1 MSLSVVTLVRLFLTT
16 VALLL
21 AVLSVSAWNRRARA
35 PEAPIF
41 ALLTLC
47 AAIYCFGYAGEV
59 AQTSLAGAQFWLHV
73 EYFGTPWISA
83 LWLLGA
89 RKHNGLRSPN
99 GLLFAIPLITFV
111 GHLSNPLHHLYD
123 RSMELVQ
130 HGPFWVAA
138 AHRGPIAWLNIA
150 YLNFALL
157 YGVWIYLFGPGVTR
171 RNRFQRWVLVSSA
184 VVPLAGYM
192 TYLFGWSPWGL
203 DISPLT
209 LGVTVVSGYIA
220 IFQMGVFD
228 LMPMAHFL
236 VFNNMRD
243 AVLVTDLQHRLVDS
257 NPAARQLLP
266 CLATANTGDDLGR
279 VLCDTPD
286 LANALF
292 KEDSSTTV
300 ALEADGEHQQFN
312 MRVFPLFQ
320 NDQKLGSAA
329 ILANVTA
336 QVRLVRE
343 LRHTAETDPLTGIA
357 NRRSFLTAIERECS
371 RAARY
376 GEDLSVLVVD
386 LDHFK
391 EINDRMGH
399 DAGDRALHDVAGRIL
414 HCLRE
419 SDLLCRYG
427 GDEFAILLPQ
437 TNAEGA
443 AEVAERI
450 RASVADCTV
459 ETGDR
464 IIEVSISI
472 GVTTHPGTTET
483 DGRQLLKQAD
493 QALFDAKA
501 SGRNRVAAWKGQEPS
516 MKPPPWPT
524 PAG

>member
-1 MSLSVVTLVRLFLTT
+1 MSVSVVTLVRIFLTT

-21 AVLSVSAWNRRARA
+21 AVISVSAWNRRSRA

-59 AQTSLAGAQFWLHV
+59 AQTSLAGAEFWLGV

-89 RKHNGLRSPN
+89 RKHNGLHSSN
-99 GLLFAIPLITFV
+99 GLLFVIPLVTFI
-111 GHLSNPLHHLYD
+111 GHLSNPLHHLYN

-138 AHRGPIAWLNIA
+138 ADRGPIAWLNVA

-157 YGVWIYLFGPGVTR
+157 YGAWIYLLGPGASR
-171 RNRFQRWVLVSSA
+171 RNRIQRWVLVTSA
-184 VVPLAGYM
+184 IVPLAGYM
-192 TYLFGWSPWGL
+192 IYLFGWSPWGL

-209 LGVTVVSGYIA
+209 LGATVVSGYFA
-220 IFQMGVFD
+220 VFRMGVFD

-243 AVLVTDLQHRLVDS
+243 AVLVTDLRHRLVDS
-257 NPAARQLLP
+257 NPAARELLS
-266 CLATANTGDDLGR
+266 CLASAKPGNDLSRALCGNPELAD
-279 VLCDTPD
+279 VL
-286 LANALF
+286 L
-292 KEDSSTTV
+292 KEGSSKTV
-300 ALEADGEHQQFN
+300 TLEIGGEHQQFDV
-312 MRVFPLFQ
+312 RVFPLFQ
-320 NDQKLGSAA
+320 NNQKLGMAA

-336 QVRLVRE
+336 HVRLVRE

-357 NRRSFLTAIERECS
+357 NRRSFHAAIERECS
-371 RAARY
+371 RSARY
-376 GEDLSVLVVD
+376 REDLSVLIVD

-391 EINDRMGH
+391 EINDKMGH
-399 DAGDRALHDVAGRIL
+399 DAGDRALSDVASRIL

-419 SDLLCRYG
+419 SDLLSRYG
-427 GDEFAILLPQ
+427 GDEFAILLPR

-443 AEVAERI
+443 ADVAERI
-450 RASVADCTV
+450 RASVADCAL
-459 ETGDR
+459 EAGDQTLD
-464 IIEVSISI
+464 VSISI
-472 GVTTHPGTTET
+472 GVTTHTGTTET

-493 QALFDAKA
+493 HALFDAKA
-501 SGRNRVAAWKGQEPS
+501 SGRNRVATWKDQEPS
-516 MKPPPWPT
+516 MKPPPRHV